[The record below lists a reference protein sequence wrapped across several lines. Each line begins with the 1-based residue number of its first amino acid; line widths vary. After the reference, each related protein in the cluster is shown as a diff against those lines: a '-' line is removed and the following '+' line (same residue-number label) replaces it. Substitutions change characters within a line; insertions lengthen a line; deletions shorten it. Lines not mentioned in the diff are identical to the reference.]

1 LHVNDMQTVY
11 FVQMCM
17 VIFKPNGINDY
28 MEGVVLRTLRYSKK
42 FDSKGLRDEDA
53 SVYLLCK

>member
-1 LHVNDMQTVY
+1 MQTVY